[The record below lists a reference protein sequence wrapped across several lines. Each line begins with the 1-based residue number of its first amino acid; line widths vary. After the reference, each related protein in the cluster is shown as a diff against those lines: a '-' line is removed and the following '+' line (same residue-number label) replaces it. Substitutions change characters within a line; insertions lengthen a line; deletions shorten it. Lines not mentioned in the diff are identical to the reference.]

1 MLLKLFAPDGFFGSA
16 VLVLSIFCGL
26 IIKPRCPFSQGSNSL
41 SEMLRRRTDCG
52 RSGDFFSKK
61 AFVAALSVR
70 TGMGRLHGKA
80 LASAAAVCAV
90 ELFRP
95 LISELVPPAIW

>member
-1 MLLKLFAPDGFFGSA
+1 VDSLYKTALSFFSGLKFFILA
-16 VLVLSIFCGL
+16 
-26 IIKPRCPFSQGSNSL
+26 
-41 SEMLRRRTDCG
+41 EMLRRLTDCG